1 MLVRPSL
8 ALTLGLILFGVSLAL
23 APATRAQQTPPP
35 YLVYDV
41 VFDAIAIQG
50 RDARLVWTLANGDGV
65 SNAVVQV
72 KSFTTNGTAGT
83 TSTTRGYAVG
93 DLAASGGVL
102 LEDRPGTTTEFIQ
115 TGVVLGPRL
124 SFRLITTNVFPAPNA
139 LRDTVSF
146 HVLTGQ
152 ANTPLAVTADPTRA
166 NALFVVELGRDTDVQ
181 ALTVYG
187 RDLFQSAFSWN
198 LTVTPVPVPEP
209 QGALAVAVGAFAL
222 LASLR
227 RRAVR

>member
-1 MLVRPSL
+1 MLVRSTLARLLGSL
-8 ALTLGLILFGVSLAL
+8 LLLLGLSFGL
-23 APATRAQQTPPP
+23 APTAQAQSWPP
-35 YLVYDV
+35 YLEYDV
-41 VFDAIAIQG
+41 VFDAIALQG

-72 KSFTTNGTAGT
+72 KDFTTNGTPGS
-83 TSTTRGYAVG
+83 TSTTRGYAIG
-93 DLAASGGVL
+93 ELPASGIL
-102 LEDRPGTTTEFIQ
+102 MEDRPGTTTEFVQ

-124 SFRLITTNVFPAPNA
+124 SFRLKTTNVPPGSSGM
-139 LRDTVSF
+139 RDTVSF
-146 HVLTGQ
+146 HVLTAQ

-166 NALFVVELGRDTDVQ
+166 NALFVVELGHPYEAL

-187 RDLFQSAFSWN
+187 RDLFQSAFSWTA
-198 LTVTPVPVPEP
+198 TVTPVPEP
-209 QGALAVAVGAFAL
+209 HGALPAAIGALAV

>member
-1 MLVRPSL
+1 MSMHTPVPLLFGLL
-8 ALTLGLILFGVSLAL
+8 ALLVSFGL
-23 APATRAQQTPPP
+23 APAAHAQTPPP
-35 YLVYDV
+35 YLEYDV

-50 RDARLVWTLANGDGV
+50 REARLVWTLANGDGV

-72 KSFTTNGTAGT
+72 KDFTTNGTPGS
-83 TSTTRGYAVG
+83 TSTTRGYAIG
-93 DLAASGGVL
+93 ELATSGIL
-102 LEDRPGTTTEFIQ
+102 MEDRPGTSTEFVQ

-124 SFRLITTNVFPAPNA
+124 SFRLKTTNVAPAGNA

-146 HVLTGQ
+146 HVLTAQ

-166 NALFVVELGRDTDVQ
+166 NALFVVELGHPYEAR

-187 RDLFQSAFSWN
+187 RDLFQSAFGWTA
-198 LTVTPVPVPEP
+198 TVTPVPEP
-209 QGALAVAVGAFAL
+209 HGALPAAIGALAL

-227 RRAVR
+227 RRGVR

>member
-1 MLVRPSL
+1 MLVRSTLARLLGSL
-8 ALTLGLILFGVSLAL
+8 LLLLVLSFGL
-23 APATRAQQTPPP
+23 APTAQAQSWPP
-35 YLVYDV
+35 YLEYDV
-41 VFDAIAIQG
+41 VFDAIALQG

-72 KSFTTNGTAGT
+72 KDFTTNGTPGS
-83 TSTTRGYAVG
+83 TSTTRGYAIG
-93 DLAASGGVL
+93 ELPASGIL
-102 LEDRPGTTTEFIQ
+102 MEDRPGTTTEFVQ

-124 SFRLITTNVFPAPNA
+124 SFRLKTTNVPPGSSGM
-139 LRDTVSF
+139 RDTVSF
-146 HVLTGQ
+146 HVLTAQ

-166 NALFVVELGRDTDVQ
+166 NALFVVELGHPYEAR

-187 RDLFQSAFSWN
+187 RDLFQSAFSWTA
-198 LTVTPVPVPEP
+198 TVTPVPEP
-209 QGALAVAVGAFAL
+209 HGALPAAIGALAV

>member
-1 MLVRPSL
+1 MLVRSTLARLLGSL
-8 ALTLGLILFGVSLAL
+8 LLLLGLSFGL
-23 APATRAQQTPPP
+23 APTAQAQSWPP
-35 YLVYDV
+35 YLEYDV
-41 VFDAIAIQG
+41 VFDAIALQG

-72 KSFTTNGTAGT
+72 KDFTTNGTPGS
-83 TSTTRGYAVG
+83 TSTTRGYAIG
-93 DLAASGGVL
+93 ELPASGIL
-102 LEDRPGTTTEFIQ
+102 MEDRPGTTTEFVQ

-124 SFRLITTNVFPAPNA
+124 SFRLKTTNVPPGSNGM
-139 LRDTVSF
+139 RDTVSF
-146 HVLTGQ
+146 HVLTAQ

-166 NALFVVELGRDTDVQ
+166 NALFVVELGHPYEAR

-187 RDLFQSAFSWN
+187 RDLFQSAFSWTA
-198 LTVTPVPVPEP
+198 TVTPVPEP
-209 QGALAVAVGAFAL
+209 HGALPAAIGALAL